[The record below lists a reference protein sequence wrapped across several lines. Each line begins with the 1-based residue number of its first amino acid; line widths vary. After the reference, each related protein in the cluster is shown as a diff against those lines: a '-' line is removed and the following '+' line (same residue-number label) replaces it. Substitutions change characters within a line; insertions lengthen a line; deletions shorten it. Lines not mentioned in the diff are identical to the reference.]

1 MPVDFVKFPELRNSQ
16 FDLYYLQSPHKQI
29 VEDFW
34 ADVVRIQDGD
44 TITLRTSFRD
54 FDFPLRLARIDAPEL
69 NEIRGEQSQK
79 WLEGKLRGAFVLVKI
94 DPANRVEKWGR
105 LLGDVIHNGVSV
117 SEESEILGHSVNFAD
132 REDPIRNINIDL
144 EKEI

>member
-16 FDLYYLQSPHKQI
+16 FDFYYLKSPHKQI
-29 VEDFW
+29 TEDFW
-34 ADVVRIQDGD
+34 ADVVKVQDGD

-69 NEIRGEQSQK
+69 NDTKGRESQQ
-79 WLEGKLRGAFVLVKI
+79 WLEGKLRKAFVLVKI
-94 DPANRVEKWGR
+94 DPQNRVEKWGR

-117 SEESEILGHSVNFAD
+117 SEESEIMGFSQDFKN
-132 REDPIRNINIDL
+132 REPPIRNINIDL
-144 EKEI
+144 DKQI